1 MIDNVSVFREHFAD
15 LEENLLQL
23 SREGNS
29 VGINLVVTGTQ
40 TNSIG
45 YKVLANFG
53 NRIAY
58 CCNDKGEFNN
68 LFGRCRIEPKE
79 IPGRALILKD
89 KRVLEFHTALCA
101 EGAKEIERVE
111 QLRNFIE
118 EIKSRYGEKRAS
130 EIPVVPETILQSLL
144 METQKE
150 LFRQRYTLPV
160 GINYDSV
167 AYEYFNLSAM
177 GFFAVL
183 GKERS
188 GKTNF
193 VRQLLTAIQKTI
205 FVNPAEAYIFDGSE
219 RQLAFA
225 RDLGFVKNYTIDS
238 ADAAVMLDELSE
250 TLRARNELYA
260 ESENPAELLDKLPLL
275 LIVIENAQLMKA
287 INTNKE
293 LTETVLAIIRRYRNM
308 KVCVIFSNIENAPIA
323 FNSGEILKAVKENKK
338 AVVFEDITNIKLFD
352 TSIRQQKIYAKPI
365 RQGDAYLFTGNEI
378 KKIRT
383 IYSDL

>member
-1 MIDNVSVFREHFAD
+1 MPLVIYDDPEQQLQADLRLDLSEGNTYIIGSAQTGKTTLLQTIVYSVMKYYTPEEVNVYIIDAGNMAMKVFEGANHVGGVALAAEDEKIRNLFKLLGGIEKERKAKFAQKGLGTYKAYLEAGFTDLPQIIVMIDNVSVFREHFAD

-111 QLRNFIE
+111 RLRHFIE
-118 EIKSRYGEKRAS
+118 EIKSRYGERRAS
-130 EIPVVPETILQSLL
+130 EIPVVPETILQSRL

-183 GKERS
+183 GKER
-188 GKTNF
+188 
-193 VRQLLTAIQKTI
+193 Q
-205 FVNPAEAYIFDGSE
+205 
-219 RQLAFA
+219 
-225 RDLGFVKNYTIDS
+225 
-238 ADAAVMLDELSE
+238 
-250 TLRARNELYA
+250 TLYV
-260 ESENPAELLDKLPLL
+260 S
-275 LIVIENAQLMKA
+275 
-287 INTNKE
+287 
-293 LTETVLAIIRRYRNM
+293 
-308 KVCVIFSNIENAPIA
+308 F
-323 FNSGEILKAVKENKK
+323 
-338 AVVFEDITNIKLFD
+338 
-352 TSIRQQKIYAKPI
+352 
-365 RQGDAYLFTGNEI
+365 
-378 KKIRT
+378 
-383 IYSDL
+383 